1 MIAIKSGKF
10 ANKYYFFCQF
20 VGLKKTVANFYSE
33 QKNHMNQLIDAPH
46 LILKCHFMYCY
57 GTQFGKRLI
66 SHPYM
71 PIDLFFPGPRAL
83 RME

>member
-1 MIAIKSGKF
+1 
-10 ANKYYFFCQF
+10 
-20 VGLKKTVANFYSE
+20 
-33 QKNHMNQLIDAPH
+33 MNQLIDATH
-46 LILKCHFMYCY
+46 LILKSHFMYCY

-71 PIDLFFPGPRAL
+71 PFDLFFPGPRAL

>member
-1 MIAIKSGKF
+1 MLIFLPVRWFKEDRGKRLF
-10 ANKYYFFCQF
+10 RAK
-20 VGLKKTVANFYSE
+20 
-33 QKNHMNQLIDAPH
+33 KNHMNQLIDATH

-66 SHPYM
+66 SHTYK
-71 PIDLFFPGPRAL
+71 PIELFFPGPRAL

>member
-1 MIAIKSGKF
+1 
-10 ANKYYFFCQF
+10 
-20 VGLKKTVANFYSE
+20 
-33 QKNHMNQLIDAPH
+33 MNQLIDATH
-46 LILKCHFMYCY
+46 LILKCHFMYRY

-71 PIDLFFPGPRAL
+71 PFDLFFPGPHAL

>member
-1 MIAIKSGKF
+1 
-10 ANKYYFFCQF
+10 
-20 VGLKKTVANFYSE
+20 
-33 QKNHMNQLIDAPH
+33 MNQLIDGTH

-57 GTQFGKRLI
+57 GTQFGKTLI
-66 SHPYM
+66 SHTYIYIYM